1 MADASRIRTRREALG
16 LTQVDLAREAGV
28 GRRSVQRAETLGSC
42 SALVL
47 RAVEETLDE
56 LELGPRAGTSA
67 APAWRP
73 AKRPGD
79 DLSWHVPPECQGQIV
94 ERAYAIDGDSLYR
107 RISDRSDRSERYEVR
122 EIGPAEEPEPW
133 NREPR

>member
-1 MADASRIRTRREALG
+1 MDASRLKAHREALG
-16 LTQVDLAREAGV
+16 LTQMDLARESGV
-28 GRRSVQRAETLGSC
+28 GRRSIQRAEAQGRC

-47 RAVEETLDE
+47 RALEETLDE
-56 LELGPRAGTSA
+56 LALGPRSA
-67 APAWRP
+67 ADAAPDWRP

-79 DLSWHVPPECQGQIV
+79 DLSWHVPPECQGQTV
-94 ERAYAIDGDSLYR
+94 ERSYAVEGDYLYR
-107 RISDRSDRSERYEVR
+107 RVYDRSDRTERYEVR